1 MKNKFSKKDLE
12 KMIFSKTTNLS
23 KEEIKLL
30 IDKELSKEPENIDT
44 DYIDLCFEL
53 MSISNEPKG
62 TVVPIKSFR
71 MKKSMMVAA
80 AVMFIFV
87 TMMSVSAFYFNI
99 PQKVAELVNGNAEI
113 DFDLENADTTADGYK
128 LLETDLAKELESF
141 GITPVTFPEAMV
153 RKECK
158 ISKIENLTV
167 DETISLDANIEF
179 TYNNNIGSLMIREF
193 RPLDTEWTGSGT
205 VLDVKAGEMINVNG
219 MDVLIFEQKGTCAIM
234 YKDKSTKYA
243 FYIEC
248 DFETAKEFAKT
259 IK

>member
-1 MKNKFSKKDLE
+1 M
-12 KMIFSKTTNLS
+12 MFSKTTNLS

-53 MSISNEPKG
+53 MSINDEQKG
-62 TVVPIKSFR
+62 TVVPIKLFR

-167 DETISLDANIEF
+167 DKTISLDANIEF
-179 TYNNNIGSLMIREF
+179 TFNNNIGSLMIREF

-219 MDVLIFEQKGTCAIM
+219 MDVLVFEQKDNCTVT
-234 YKDKSTKYA
+234 YKDGLTEYNI
-243 FYIEC
+243 YLEC

>member
-23 KEEIKLL
+23 KEEIKML

-53 MSISNEPKG
+53 MSINDEPKQ

-71 MKKSMMVAA
+71 TKKSMMIAA
-80 AVMFIFV
+80 AVMILLV
-87 TMMSVSAFYFNI
+87 SMMSVSAVYFNI

-113 DFDLENADTTADGYK
+113 DFDLENADTTADGYQ

-141 GITPVTFPEAMV
+141 GITPVTFPEVMV

-167 DETISLDANIEF
+167 DESLSLFADITF
-179 TYNNNIGSLMIREF
+179 IYNNYNGSMLINQKVPYE
-193 RPLDTEWTGSGT
+193 DIAGVHT
-205 VLDVKAGEMINVNG
+205 VLEVETGEMITVNG
-219 MDVLIFEQKGTCAIM
+219 MDVLVFEQEKTCTIT
-234 YKDKSTKYA
+234 YRDNLTDYTI
-243 FYIEC
+243 YLEC
-248 DFETAKEFAKT
+248 DFKTAKEFAKT

>member
-1 MKNKFSKKDLE
+1 MKNKFSKKDFE

-23 KEEIKLL
+23 KEEIKML
-30 IDKELSKEPENIDT
+30 IDRELSKEAQNIDT

-53 MSISNEPKG
+53 MSINDEPKKA
-62 TVVPIKSFR
+62 VVPTKSFR
-71 MKKSMMVAA
+71 TKKSMMIAA
-80 AVMFIFV
+80 AVMILLV
-87 TMMSVSAFYFNI
+87 SMMSVSAVYFNI

-128 LLETDLAKELESF
+128 LLETDLAKELESM

-167 DETISLDANIEF
+167 DESISLFANIVF
-179 TYNNNIGSLMIREF
+179 VYNDYSGSILIDQKTPYEEIAGVR
-193 RPLDTEWTGSGT
+193 T
-205 VLDVKAGEMINVNG
+205 VMDVETGEMINVNG
-219 MDVLIFEQKGTCAIM
+219 MDILVFEQEKNCTIT
-234 YKDKSTKYA
+234 YRDNLTDYTI
-243 FYIEC
+243 YLEC

>member
-23 KEEIKLL
+23 KEEIKML

-53 MSISNEPKG
+53 MSINDEPKQ

-71 MKKSMMVAA
+71 TKKSMMIAA
-80 AVMFIFV
+80 AVMILLV
-87 TMMSVSAFYFNI
+87 SMMSVSAVYFNI

-128 LLETDLAKELESF
+128 LHETDLAKELESM
-141 GITPVTFPEAMV
+141 GINPVTFPEAMV
-153 RKECK
+153 REECK
-158 ISKIENLTV
+158 ISKIENETI
-167 DETISLDANIEF
+167 DETISIEAYINF
-179 TYNNNIGSLMIREF
+179 EYDGILGRMRIDQKKPYEEIAGVR
-193 RPLDTEWTGSGT
+193 T
-205 VLDVKAGEMINVNG
+205 VMDVDAGEMINVNG
-219 MDVLIFEQKGTCAIM
+219 MDVLVFEQEKTCTIT
-234 YKDKSTKYA
+234 YRDNLTDYTI
-243 FYIEC
+243 YLEC
-248 DFETAKEFAKT
+248 DFKTAKEFAKT

>member
-23 KEEIKLL
+23 KEEIKML

-53 MSISNEPKG
+53 MSINDEQKETIAP
-62 TVVPIKSFR
+62 VKSFR
-71 MKKSMMVAA
+71 TKKSMMIAA
-80 AVMFIFV
+80 AVMILLV
-87 TMMSVSAFYFNI
+87 SMMSVSAVYFNI
-99 PQKVAELVNGNAEI
+99 PQKVAEIVNGNAEI

-128 LLETDLAKELESF
+128 LLETDLAKELKNM
-141 GITPVTFPEAMV
+141 GITPVAFPEAMV

-167 DETISLDANIEF
+167 DETLSLYADITF
-179 TYNNNIGSLMIREF
+179 IYNNYNGSMLINQKTPYE
-193 RPLDTEWTGSGT
+193 EIEGVNT
-205 VLDVKAGEMINVNG
+205 VMDIEAGEMINVNG
-219 MDVLIFEQKGTCAIM
+219 MDILVFKQENNCTITYRDNLTDYTI
-234 YKDKSTKYA
+234 YL
-243 FYIEC
+243 EC

-259 IK
+259 IN

>member
-53 MSISNEPKG
+53 MSISNEQKG

-71 MKKSMMVAA
+71 IKKSMMVAA

-128 LLETDLAKELESF
+128 LLETDLAKKLESF

-167 DETISLDANIEF
+167 DESISLFANIVF
-179 TYNNNIGSLMIREF
+179 VDNDYSGSILIDQKTPYEEIAGVR
-193 RPLDTEWTGSGT
+193 T
-205 VLDVKAGEMINVNG
+205 VMDVETGEMINVNG
-219 MDVLIFEQKGTCAIM
+219 MDILVFEQENNCTIT
-234 YKDKSTKYA
+234 YRDNLTDYTI
-243 FYIEC
+243 YLEC